1 MLRFLGDVE
10 EPNCRVETGSYDT
23 RANPGFEKREGI
35 VQLGV
40 RCVSGVGALSN
51 NAPRLP
57 VLGGPLTLNPTQ
69 GIYSSYPAWH
79 RSAFSDYNKFSK
91 RESIPTVVSSA
102 ILC

>member
-1 MLRFLGDVE
+1 MRHVE

-51 NAPRLP
+51 NAPRRP
-57 VLGGPLTLNPTQ
+57 IFSGPPTLNPAQ
-69 GIYSSYPAWH
+69 GIDGSYPTRH
-79 RSAFSDYNKFSK
+79 GSAFSDDDKFRE
-91 RESIPTVVSSA
+91 RESEAPVVSGA
-102 ILC
+102 ILG